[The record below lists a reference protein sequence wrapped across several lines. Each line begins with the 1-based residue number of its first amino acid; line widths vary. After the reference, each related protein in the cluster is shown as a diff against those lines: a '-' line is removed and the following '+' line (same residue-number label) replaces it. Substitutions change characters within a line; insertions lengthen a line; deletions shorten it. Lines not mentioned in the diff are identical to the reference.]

1 METARAPGKQSASPT
16 AAATARRT
24 GVERTAVPGAQAAM
38 RQVAGPS
45 VRLGTETTPPAPA
58 LPEHTAKTVAGTGPG
73 QPLPQ
78 DIRQTLEK
86 NFGASLEK
94 VRVHTDSA
102 ATRAAQGLSARAFT
116 YGNHIFLGPG
126 EKPTDLGLI
135 AHEAAHVVQQRGAPV
150 VQRFGSGQSNAHEA
164 EAQRASAAA
173 LRQEP
178 FNVRERTGGFS
189 VQRLGKSDALDFFAD
204 AANAIP
210 GFRMFTIIIG
220 VNPINM
226 SHVEASPANILRA
239 IIEFVPGGGLIT
251 EALDKYG
258 IFDKVGNFVAEQLHS
273 LGMTGSVIKQA
284 INEFLD
290 SLSWSDIFDLDGVW
304 ERAKRIFTEP
314 IDRIKSFVEG
324 LASGIIKLIKDAVLM
339 PLAALAAETR
349 GWDLLIAILGKN
361 PITDEPVPQ
370 DAETLIGGFLK
381 LIGQDAVFQ
390 TMKEARAVPRA
401 IAWFQ
406 SNLGT
411 LLGFVQQIP
420 SLAINAFNALEL
432 EDLILL
438 PRAIKKVAAVFGNF
452 IGDFTSWVGKALW
465 DLLELIFDVVS
476 PGALGYIKK
485 TGAALKSILKNPLP
499 FVGNLVKAAKLGFQ
513 SFASNI
519 GQHFKAGLLDWLT
532 GSLPGVYIPKSFDLG
547 EIVKLVFSVL
557 GLTWANI
564 RAKLVKV
571 IGEDVMKALEVGFDI
586 VVTLVT
592 QGPAAA
598 WEKIKDQLITLK
610 DQVIGG
616 IVDMV
621 VDMVKKKAI
630 PKIVAMFIPGAGF
643 ISAIIS
649 IYDTVMVFVEKLS
662 KIAKVV
668 TSFVNS
674 IVSIAAGDISGA
686 ARRVESTLAG
696 LLSLA
701 ISFLAGFAGFGKVAD
716 KVMGIIQ
723 KVRATVDKAIDWLIN
738 WIVTTAKRLFAA
750 LFGKKDKDKDKDNAE
765 GSAQKTFSLPKEGHT
780 VTATAKDGKLKVSI
794 QSDLEGDILAMIA
807 TAKSEVTADE
817 GRDDTE
823 KSKILGDLQGAREM
837 VLSMGTDWS
846 TARNQKLDYKSW
858 AEIRLAQIVNLLGHL
873 GADGIKAFRDFK
885 AQVPD
890 KRYLPSSF
898 QVREK
903 LYMRGSGWSSNQ
915 AAVAK
920 SGEAEVRS
928 DVDDV
933 INFRVTDPTKADA
946 AWNRLVKGLR
956 KPYGSTKANLT
967 LQHLASTPY
976 DVDHKDVLSIHWT
989 SGGGNNTGDSDRWK
1003 LSNTANLRYITK
1015 KDNLARQD
1023 VNYLRYVG
1031 KGFSSVYAQGGAP
1044 TARKIDGQ
1052 PFLDANGAPI

>member
-1 METARAPGKQSASPT
+1 METARAPAKQSAPPPAA
-16 AAATARRT
+16 AAATTRRT
-24 GVERTAVPGAQAAM
+24 GGEPTVVPGAQAAM
-38 RQVAGPS
+38 RQVSGPS
-45 VRLGTETTPPAPA
+45 VRLGTETTPPVEA
-58 LPEHTAKTVAGTGPG
+58 LPEETAKTVSGTGLG

-78 DIRQTLEK
+78 EIRQALEK

-94 VRVHTDSA
+94 VRVHTDTA
-102 ATRAAQGLSARAFT
+102 ATRAAQSLSARAFT

-126 EKPTDLGLI
+126 EKPTDLALI
-135 AHEAAHVVQQRGAPV
+135 AHEAAHIVQQRGAPV
-150 VQRFGSGQSNAHEA
+150 VQRFDAGHSNAYEA
-164 EAQRASAAA
+164 EAERASAAA

-178 FNVRERTGGFS
+178 FNVRERTSGFR

-239 IIEFVPGGGLIT
+239 VIEFIPGGGLIT

-290 SLSWSDIFDLDGVW
+290 SLSWTDIFDLDDVW
-304 ERAKRIFTEP
+304 ARAKRIFTEP
-314 IDRIKSFVEG
+314 IDRIVSFVEG

-339 PLAALAAETR
+339 PLAALASETR

-361 PITDEPVPQ
+361 PITDEDVPQ

-381 LIGQDAVFQ
+381 LINQDAVFQ

-406 SNLGT
+406 SNMGT

-432 EDLILL
+432 EDLVLL
-438 PRAIKKVAAVFGNF
+438 PRAFKKVAAVFGNF
-452 IGDFTSWVGKALW
+452 IGDFVNWAGKALW

-513 SFASNI
+513 NFASNI
-519 GQHFKAGLLDWLT
+519 GEHFKAGLLDWLT
-532 GSLPGVYIPKSFDLG
+532 GSLPGVYIPKSFALG
-547 EIVKLVFSVL
+547 EVVKLVFSVL

-564 RAKLVKV
+564 RAKIVKV
-571 IGEDVMKALEVGFDI
+571 IGEPAMQVLEKVFDV

-598 WEKIKDQLITLK
+598 WEQIKEQLSTLK
-610 DQVIGG
+610 NQIIDA

-621 VDMVKKKAI
+621 IDMVKKKAV

-649 IYDTVMVFVEKLS
+649 IYDTVMVFVQKLS
-662 KIAKVV
+662 KIIQVV

-674 IVSIAAGDISGA
+674 IVAIASGDISGA
-686 ARRVESTLAG
+686 AKRVERTLAG

-701 ISFLAGFAGFGKVAD
+701 INFLAGFAGLGKVAD

-723 KVRATVDKAIDWLIN
+723 KVRATVDKAIDWLVN
-738 WIVTTAKRLFAA
+738 WIVTTAKKLFAK
-750 LFGKKDKDKDKDNAE
+750 LFQKDKPGDVVKKAGQAVVSRLSGGHTDEEIQTVVNQVKQEFAPQGLKQLYFAPPDSEGNEVLMAEASPATPTAKKKKKKPTVKTAYVVMTVKIVFDKDALKEIEEGKARETGRPVEPLTFRPQPIPEPRKEPVPGGAPSGMQMGALIGAPPPGQHKYGTTLIQPTAGAKEATIMTWNSGEPKPESNASHAE
-765 GSAQKTFSLPKEGHT
+765 RFFESWFTGHRLRNMKEIHVNINYSPCSFCASDFPSAPVQP
-780 VTATAKDGKLKVSI
+780 A
-794 QSDLEGDILAMIA
+794 ILTYGEAY
-807 TAKSEVTADE
+807 E
-817 GRDDTE
+817 GRDKET
-823 KSKILGDLQGAREM
+823 G
-837 VLSMGTDWS
+837 VL
-846 TARNQKLDYKSW
+846 Y
-858 AEIRLAQIVNLLGHL
+858 
-873 GADGIKAFRDFK
+873 
-885 AQVPD
+885 
-890 KRYLPSSF
+890 
-898 QVREK
+898 
-903 LYMRGSGWSSNQ
+903 
-915 AAVAK
+915 
-920 SGEAEVRS
+920 
-928 DVDDV
+928 
-933 INFRVTDPTKADA
+933 
-946 AWNRLVKGLR
+946 
-956 KPYGSTKANLT
+956 
-967 LQHLASTPY
+967 
-976 DVDHKDVLSIHWT
+976 
-989 SGGGNNTGDSDRWK
+989 
-1003 LSNTANLRYITK
+1003 SNTTTTEDIGVLKGKEWDVRGGSPKWTRATREEEIK
-1015 KDNLARQD
+1015 K
-1023 VNYLRYVG
+1023 G
-1031 KGFSSVYAQGGAP
+1031 KQRFLE
-1044 TARKIDGQ
+1044 KIS
-1052 PFLDANGAPI
+1052 